1 MLFTE
6 AFIDILAFIDNDSPS
21 WLSNEELLRG
31 CIALFQACLRVM
43 LQQNEDGSWSDSAE
57 ETAYG
62 VLTLCAARRLRFF
75 DDIRDH
81 LDSAISRGAAVLE
94 SSETGSR
101 DPKKIWIEKV
111 SYASPLIAEA
121 YRLAA
126 LKSAESPSATVLGS
140 ILWHDCLSTKP
151 AIQIAKLF
159 KKTPLFSQIP
169 EWEIHASL
177 IEATLFVPLL
187 QARRLEVFPRTNM
200 EDDKYFT
207 IIPCTWTCCNN
218 RSRTFSSTRFLYD
231 MMILSFLNYQVD
243 EFMEAVAGP
252 MFVGRIPE
260 LKRLVSDLFFTSDS
274 RQDTSNNGIQN
285 GVKIGPKRRGDISEN
300 YGNEGEDFHD
310 QEVSSPLHGFVKHVL
325 HHPSVLSASA
335 GDRSSLK
342 RELQTFLLAHVKQVE
357 DNLRLNKQQSGGI
370 YTDARISFFRWVRTT
385 AADHTSCPY
394 SFSFVSCLLG
404 SKANSRELGCF
415 GCISEKYYS
424 AAACQHLAT
433 MCRMYNDYGSVSRD
447 QAEGNLNSINFPD
460 FGEFE
465 SSSISADSQE
475 GSKKKELFGL
485 AEYERACLGTALN
498 RLENAKST
506 HAKSQEAKELA
517 QRQMVIWRL
526 FCDVTDLYGQI
537 YVVRDIASRKVVPG
551 AAMEK

>member
-1 MLFTE
+1 
-6 AFIDILAFIDNDSPS
+6 
-21 WLSNEELLRG
+21 
-31 CIALFQACLRVM
+31 M

-62 VLTLCAARRLRFF
+62 VLTLCAARRVRFF
-75 DDIRDH
+75 DDIRDQ
-81 LDSAISRGAAVLE
+81 LDSAISRGAAVLA
-94 SSETGSR
+94 SSETDSR

-111 SYASPLIAEA
+111 SYSSPLIAEA

-126 LKSAESPSATVLGS
+126 LKSAGSPSATVLGS
-140 ILWHDCLSTKP
+140 ILWHDCFSTKP
-151 AIQIAKLF
+151 AVQIAKLF
-159 KKTPLFSQIP
+159 KQTPLFSQTV

-200 EDDKYFT
+200 EEDKYFT

-260 LKRLVSDLFFTSDS
+260 LKRLISGLFITSNP
-274 RQDTSNNGIQN
+274 RQDTSNNGVQN
-285 GVKIGPKRRGDISEN
+285 SVKIGPKKRRDIIEN
-300 YGNEGEDFHD
+300 FGREEAISDD

-335 GDRSSLK
+335 GDRASLR

-357 DNLRLNKQQSGGI
+357 DNLRLNQQQSGGI
-370 YTDARISFFRWVRTT
+370 YTNAQISFFRWVRTT

-404 SKANSRELGCF
+404 SMTSSRGLDCF
-415 GCISEKYYS
+415 RCIGEKYYA

-460 FGEFE
+460 FGESE
-465 SSSISADSQE
+465 SSSISADCRE
-475 GSKKKELFGL
+475 GSKREELFAL

-498 RLENAKST
+498 RLEKAKST
-506 HAKSQEAKELA
+506 HAKNQEAKELS

-537 YVVRDIASRKVVPG
+537 YVVRDIASRKVVPSP
-551 AAMEK
+551 AMEE